1 MIRRL
6 FRLLILLVVLAGL
19 FVLATRLLQKT
30 RTTDTTIREPAPAVD
45 VSVDTGN
52 VSVSAGA
59 TDFIK
64 VHRTVR
70 YSFRK
75 PTLSKTV
82 RNGALRL
89 RGHCPGLTF
98 TSCRVSYNV
107 TVPPTE
113 DVAVHA
119 SAGSVRVRGVVGKV
133 DLQTSAGSVDVG
145 STQGPL
151 RLSTSAGSISGI
163 FLRSP
168 TVRASTSAGSVKL
181 RFTSAP
187 ESLTVST
194 SAGSVDVEVPDEVY
208 RVDAHA
214 SAGSAHVEVRTDP
227 DATRR
232 ITASTSAGSIR
243 IHRGRAPS

>member
-168 TVRASTSAGSVKL
+168 TVRAPWLPGGRPAQARHRRAAGPAGLLALAPMPSGLPLWGGSV
-181 RFTSAP
+181 R
-187 ESLTVST
+187 SLSFRGR
-194 SAGSVDVEVPDEVY
+194 SG
-208 RVDAHA
+208 RH
-214 SAGSAHVEVRTDP
+214 P